1 MSVDHREPGR
11 GRIYDDFAATMGD
24 TPLVRVPRLKK
35 KYGVGAD
42 ILLKCEFFNP
52 LGSVKDRIGV
62 AMIEAMEEQ
71 GILNK
76 NSTIVEPTSGNTGIA
91 LAFVAAS
98 KGYRCILTMPE
109 TMSVERVQ
117 MMKHLGAEIVLTPA
131 AEGIG
136 GAFAAADRL
145 TEEIDGAVQAGQ
157 FVNPA
162 NPEVHRRTTALE
174 IWNDTD
180 GNVDVFVSG
189 VGTGGT
195 ITGVSEVL
203 KEKNPN
209 LHSVAL
215 EPATSPVLSGGEP
228 GPGNMI
234 QGIGAGFAPDVLNM
248 DIVDE
253 VMTIVNE
260 DAFAMARDVA
270 KVEGLPCGISAGA
283 AIWAAIQIAKRDGMD
298 DKTIVVVLPSFAERY
313 VSTDLLLGRLTVRN
327 GQRCAWRKGAGRVT
341 GSPLYAAPPRTTDSD
356 VISAT
361 RLNARSV
368 VRSVRSCLRQS

>member
-1 MSVDHREPGR
+1 MSVHQREPGR

-24 TPLVRVPRLKK
+24 TPLVRVPRLKE

-162 NPEVHRRTTALE
+162 NPEGHRRTTALE

-180 GNVDVFVSG
+180 GKVDVFVSG

-215 EPATSPVLSGGEP
+215 EPVTSPVLSGGEP

-248 DIVDE
+248 DLVDE

-283 AIWAAIQIAKRDGMD
+283 AIWAAIQIAKRAGMD

-313 VSTDLLLGRLTVRN
+313 VSTDLF
-327 GQRCAWRKGAGRVT
+327 
-341 GSPLYAAPPRTTDSD
+341 SD
-356 VISAT
+356 D
-361 RLNARSV
+361 
-368 VRSVRSCLRQS
+368 

>member
-180 GNVDVFVSG
+180 GKVDVFVSG

-313 VSTDLLLGRLTVRN
+313 VSTDLF
-327 GQRCAWRKGAGRVT
+327 
-341 GSPLYAAPPRTTDSD
+341 SD
-356 VISAT
+356 D
-361 RLNARSV
+361 
-368 VRSVRSCLRQS
+368 

>member
-1 MSVDHREPGR
+1 MSVHQREPGR

-24 TPLVRVPRLKK
+24 TPLVRVPRLKE

-209 LHSVAL
+209 LHCVAL

-248 DIVDE
+248 DLVDE

-313 VSTDLLLGRLTVRN
+313 VSTDLF
-327 GQRCAWRKGAGRVT
+327 
-341 GSPLYAAPPRTTDSD
+341 SD
-356 VISAT
+356 D
-361 RLNARSV
+361 
-368 VRSVRSCLRQS
+368 

>member
-180 GNVDVFVSG
+180 GKVDVFVSG

-215 EPATSPVLSGGEP
+215 EPVTSPVLSGGEP

-248 DIVDE
+248 DLVDE

-283 AIWAAIQIAKRDGMD
+283 AIWAAIQIAKRAGMD

-313 VSTDLLLGRLTVRN
+313 VSTDLF
-327 GQRCAWRKGAGRVT
+327 
-341 GSPLYAAPPRTTDSD
+341 SD
-356 VISAT
+356 D
-361 RLNARSV
+361 
-368 VRSVRSCLRQS
+368 

>member
-1 MSVDHREPGR
+1 MSVHQREPGR

-215 EPATSPVLSGGEP
+215 EPVTSPVLSGGEP

-248 DIVDE
+248 DLVDE

-283 AIWAAIQIAKRDGMD
+283 AIWAAIQIAKRAGMD

-313 VSTDLLLGRLTVRN
+313 VSTDLF
-327 GQRCAWRKGAGRVT
+327 
-341 GSPLYAAPPRTTDSD
+341 SD
-356 VISAT
+356 D
-361 RLNARSV
+361 
-368 VRSVRSCLRQS
+368 

>member
-1 MSVDHREPGR
+1 MSVHQREPGR

-24 TPLVRVPRLKK
+24 TPLVRVPRLKE

-180 GNVDVFVSG
+180 GKVDVFVSG

-215 EPATSPVLSGGEP
+215 EPVTSPVLSGGEP

-248 DIVDE
+248 DLVDE

-283 AIWAAIQIAKRDGMD
+283 AIWAAIQVAKRAGMD

-313 VSTDLLLGRLTVRN
+313 VSTDLF
-327 GQRCAWRKGAGRVT
+327 
-341 GSPLYAAPPRTTDSD
+341 SD
-356 VISAT
+356 D
-361 RLNARSV
+361 
-368 VRSVRSCLRQS
+368 

>member
-1 MSVDHREPGR
+1 MSVHQREPGR

-24 TPLVRVPRLKK
+24 TPLVRVPRLKE

-180 GNVDVFVSG
+180 GKVDVFVSG

-215 EPATSPVLSGGEP
+215 EPVTNPVLSGGEP

-248 DIVDE
+248 DLVDE

-283 AIWAAIQIAKRDGMD
+283 AIWAAIQIAKRAGMD

-313 VSTDLLLGRLTVRN
+313 VSTDLF
-327 GQRCAWRKGAGRVT
+327 
-341 GSPLYAAPPRTTDSD
+341 SD
-356 VISAT
+356 D
-361 RLNARSV
+361 
-368 VRSVRSCLRQS
+368 

>member
-253 VMTIVNE
+253 VMSRRSRGFL
-260 DAFAMARDVA
+260 AGFPQ
-270 KVEGLPCGISAGA
+270 GLRSGL
-283 AIWAAIQIAKRDGMD
+283 RFR
-298 DKTIVVVLPSFAERY
+298 LPSAM
-313 VSTDLLLGRLTVRN
+313 G
-327 GQRCAWRKGAGRVT
+327 W
-341 GSPLYAAPPRTTDSD
+341 TT
-356 VISAT
+356 
-361 RLNARSV
+361 RRSW
-368 VRSVRSCLRQS
+368 

>member
-1 MSVDHREPGR
+1 
-11 GRIYDDFAATMGD
+11 MGD
-24 TPLVRVPRLKK
+24 TPLVRVPRLKE

-180 GNVDVFVSG
+180 GKVDVFVSG

-215 EPATSPVLSGGEP
+215 EPVTSPVLSGGEP

-248 DIVDE
+248 DLVDE

-283 AIWAAIQIAKRDGMD
+283 AIWAAIQIAKRAGMD

-313 VSTDLLLGRLTVRN
+313 VSTDLF
-327 GQRCAWRKGAGRVT
+327 
-341 GSPLYAAPPRTTDSD
+341 SD
-356 VISAT
+356 D
-361 RLNARSV
+361 
-368 VRSVRSCLRQS
+368 

>member
-1 MSVDHREPGR
+1 MSVHQREPGR

-24 TPLVRVPRLKK
+24 TPLVRVPRLKE

-313 VSTDLLLGRLTVRN
+313 VSTDLF
-327 GQRCAWRKGAGRVT
+327 
-341 GSPLYAAPPRTTDSD
+341 SD
-356 VISAT
+356 D
-361 RLNARSV
+361 
-368 VRSVRSCLRQS
+368 

>member
-1 MSVDHREPGR
+1 MSVHQREPGR

-24 TPLVRVPRLKK
+24 TPLVRVPRLKE

-180 GNVDVFVSG
+180 GKVDVFVSG

-215 EPATSPVLSGGEP
+215 EPVTSPVLSGGEP

-248 DIVDE
+248 DLVDE

-283 AIWAAIQIAKRDGMD
+283 AIWAAIQIAKRAGMD
-298 DKTIVVVLPSFAERY
+298 DK
-313 VSTDLLLGRLTVRN
+313 
-327 GQRCAWRKGAGRVT
+327 
-341 GSPLYAAPPRTTDSD
+341 
-356 VISAT
+356 
-361 RLNARSV
+361 
-368 VRSVRSCLRQS
+368 

>member
-313 VSTDLLLGRLTVRN
+313 VSTDLF
-327 GQRCAWRKGAGRVT
+327 
-341 GSPLYAAPPRTTDSD
+341 SD
-356 VISAT
+356 D
-361 RLNARSV
+361 
-368 VRSVRSCLRQS
+368 

>member
-1 MSVDHREPGR
+1 MSVDQREPGR

-24 TPLVRVPRLKK
+24 TPLVRVPRLTE

-71 GILNK
+71 GILNE

-313 VSTDLLLGRLTVRN
+313 VSTDLF
-327 GQRCAWRKGAGRVT
+327 
-341 GSPLYAAPPRTTDSD
+341 SD
-356 VISAT
+356 D
-361 RLNARSV
+361 
-368 VRSVRSCLRQS
+368 

>member
-1 MSVDHREPGR
+1 MSVHQREPGR

-24 TPLVRVPRLKK
+24 TPLVRVPRLKE

-180 GNVDVFVSG
+180 GKVDVFVSG

-209 LHSVAL
+209 L
-215 EPATSPVLSGGEP
+215 
-228 GPGNMI
+228 
-234 QGIGAGFAPDVLNM
+234 
-248 DIVDE
+248 
-253 VMTIVNE
+253 
-260 DAFAMARDVA
+260 
-270 KVEGLPCGISAGA
+270 
-283 AIWAAIQIAKRDGMD
+283 
-298 DKTIVVVLPSFAERY
+298 
-313 VSTDLLLGRLTVRN
+313 
-327 GQRCAWRKGAGRVT
+327 
-341 GSPLYAAPPRTTDSD
+341 
-356 VISAT
+356 
-361 RLNARSV
+361 
-368 VRSVRSCLRQS
+368 

>member
-1 MSVDHREPGR
+1 
-11 GRIYDDFAATMGD
+11 MGD

-313 VSTDLLLGRLTVRN
+313 VSTDLF
-327 GQRCAWRKGAGRVT
+327 
-341 GSPLYAAPPRTTDSD
+341 SD
-356 VISAT
+356 D
-361 RLNARSV
+361 
-368 VRSVRSCLRQS
+368 

>member
-1 MSVDHREPGR
+1 MSVHQREPGR

-24 TPLVRVPRLKK
+24 TPLVRVPRLKE

-180 GNVDVFVSG
+180 GKVDVFVSG

-215 EPATSPVLSGGEP
+215 EPVTSPVLSGGEP

-248 DIVDE
+248 DLVDE

-283 AIWAAIQIAKRDGMD
+283 AIWAAIQIAKRAGMD

-313 VSTDLLLGRLTVRN
+313 VSTDLF
-327 GQRCAWRKGAGRVT
+327 
-341 GSPLYAAPPRTTDSD
+341 SD
-356 VISAT
+356 D
-361 RLNARSV
+361 
-368 VRSVRSCLRQS
+368 

>member
-1 MSVDHREPGR
+1 MSVDQREPGR

-24 TPLVRVPRLKK
+24 TPLVRVPRLKE

-62 AMIEAMEEQ
+62 AMIEAMEAQ
-71 GILNK
+71 GVLNE

-117 MMKHLGAEIVLTPA
+117 MMKHLGAEIILTPA

-136 GAFAAADRL
+136 GAFAAADRI
-145 TEEIDGAVQAGQ
+145 TEETDGAVQAGQ

-180 GNVDVFVSG
+180 GKVDVFVSG

-215 EPATSPVLSGGEP
+215 EPATSPVLSGGDP

-234 QGIGAGFAPDVLNM
+234 QGIGAGFTPDVLNM
-248 DIVDE
+248 DVVDE
-253 VMTIVNE
+253 VMTILNE

-313 VSTDLLLGRLTVRN
+313 VSTDLFPD
-327 GQRCAWRKGAGRVT
+327 A
-341 GSPLYAAPPRTTDSD
+341 
-356 VISAT
+356 
-361 RLNARSV
+361 
-368 VRSVRSCLRQS
+368 

>member
-1 MSVDHREPGR
+1 MSVHQREPGR

-209 LHSVAL
+209 LHCVAL

-248 DIVDE
+248 DLVDE

-283 AIWAAIQIAKRDGMD
+283 AIWAAIQIAKRAGMD

-313 VSTDLLLGRLTVRN
+313 VSTDLF
-327 GQRCAWRKGAGRVT
+327 
-341 GSPLYAAPPRTTDSD
+341 SD
-356 VISAT
+356 D
-361 RLNARSV
+361 
-368 VRSVRSCLRQS
+368 

>member
-1 MSVDHREPGR
+1 MSVHQREPGR

-24 TPLVRVPRLKK
+24 TPLVRVPRLKE

-209 LHSVAL
+209 LHCVAL

-248 DIVDE
+248 DLVDE

-283 AIWAAIQIAKRDGMD
+283 AIWAAIQIAKRAGMD

-313 VSTDLLLGRLTVRN
+313 VSTDLF
-327 GQRCAWRKGAGRVT
+327 
-341 GSPLYAAPPRTTDSD
+341 SD
-356 VISAT
+356 D
-361 RLNARSV
+361 
-368 VRSVRSCLRQS
+368 

>member
-145 TEEIDGAVQAGQ
+145 TEEIEGAVQAGQ

-313 VSTDLLLGRLTVRN
+313 VSTDLF
-327 GQRCAWRKGAGRVT
+327 
-341 GSPLYAAPPRTTDSD
+341 SD
-356 VISAT
+356 D
-361 RLNARSV
+361 
-368 VRSVRSCLRQS
+368 